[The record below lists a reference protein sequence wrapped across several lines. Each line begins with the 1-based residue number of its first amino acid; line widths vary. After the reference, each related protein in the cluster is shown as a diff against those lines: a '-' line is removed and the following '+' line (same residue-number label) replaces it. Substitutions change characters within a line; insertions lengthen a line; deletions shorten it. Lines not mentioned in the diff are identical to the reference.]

1 MTVWSCLYF
10 LTQKTLRL
18 DLVKTL
24 DNILIYCYHRYASYA
39 DKQLRGETLSAF
51 YWLPVNQNV
60 RNFNKHAAVDLIR
73 FADKGISRADLAEK
87 MGLTRAAVTVIIN
100 DLISNGIIVNTES
113 RTTASGRPPV
123 ALEINPDQGLVAAVD
138 MGAMHLSVA
147 LGDFSA
153 RILEEIELPFRVDR
167 GPKESLQQADTILR
181 ELLQKRGLATP
192 DLAAIGVGVPGPVIA
207 DKGMVMAPPIMPG
220 WDRFPIRATLESQW
234 KSAVT
239 LNNDAE
245 LGALGEWAYGAG
257 RGEKNLAFIKV
268 GSGIGAGLII
278 NQQIY
283 GGTTG
288 SAGEIGHLTIDENG
302 PLCTCGNHGCLEAFA
317 GGHAIA
323 AQARKL
329 VASGRR
335 TLLSEKNL
343 DSISARDVA
352 EAARRGDL
360 TAQDIIQ
367 RSGTFIGIAIAGLIN
382 LFNPS
387 TVIIGGGVAQVG
399 DLLTGPIRQAVR
411 ERSLRAS
418 EHSVRITTAMLGRRS
433 SLIGALIQ
441 AINVAI
447 HNSIEHRS
455 QFSKNMFP
463 PLTVEHITE

>member
-1 MTVWSCLYF
+1 
-10 LTQKTLRL
+10 
-18 DLVKTL
+18 
-24 DNILIYCYHRYASYA
+24 
-39 DKQLRGETLSAF
+39 
-51 YWLPVNQNV
+51 
-60 RNFNKHAAVDLIR
+60 VDLIR
-73 FADKGISRADLAEK
+73 FADRGISRADLADR
-87 MGLTRAAVTVIIN
+87 MGLTRAAVTIIIN
-100 DLISNGIIVNTES
+100 DLIANGIILNTES
-113 RTTASGRPPV
+113 RSTTSGRPPV
-123 ALEINPDQGLVAAVD
+123 ELEINPNQGFVGAVD
-138 MGAMHLSVA
+138 IGARHLSVA

-153 RILEEIELPFRVDR
+153 RILEEVETPFRVDK
-167 GPKESLQQADTILR
+167 GPQECLQEADRILGK
-181 ELLQKRGLATP
+181 LLQKRGLLSAN
-192 DLAAIGVGVPGPVIA
+192 LAAIGVGVPGPVIA

-234 KSAVT
+234 GTAVT

-283 GGTTG
+283 GGNTG
-288 SAGEIGHLTIDENG
+288 SAGEIGHLTVDENG
-302 PLCTCGNHGCLEAFA
+302 PLCACGNHGCLEAFA

-323 AQARKL
+323 SQARKL
-329 VASGRR
+329 VASGKR
-335 TLLSEKNL
+335 TLLSENNL
-343 DSISARDVA
+343 DSITARDVA

-360 TAQDIIQ
+360 TAQEIIK

-382 LFNPS
+382 LINPS

-433 SLIGALIQ
+433 SLMGALVQ
-441 AINVAI
+441 AIHAAI
-447 HNSIEHRS
+447 HTTIEQRS
-455 QFSKNMFP
+455 QFPKNVSSSLEIGQMSESN
-463 PLTVEHITE
+463 LS

>member
-1 MTVWSCLYF
+1 MT
-10 LTQKTLRL
+10 
-18 DLVKTL
+18 
-24 DNILIYCYHRYASYA
+24 
-39 DKQLRGETLSAF
+39 AF
-51 YWLPVNQNV
+51 YWLPTNHNV

-73 FADKGISRADLAEK
+73 FAGKGISRTDLAEQ
-87 MGLTRAAVTVIIN
+87 MGLTKAAVTIIVN
-100 DLISNGIIVNTES
+100 DLISNGIILETES
-113 RTTASGRPPV
+113 RSTSSGRPPV
-123 ALEINPDQGLVAAVD
+123 VLEINPNQGVVAAVD

-153 RILEEIELPFRVDR
+153 RILEEIEIPFQIAD
-167 GPKESLQQADTILR
+167 GPEKCLQQADTILR
-181 ELLQKRGLATP
+181 ELLEKRGLTP
-192 DLAAIGVGVPGPVIA
+192 AKLSGIGIGVPGPVIA
-207 DKGMVMAPPIMPG
+207 DEGYVMAPPIMPG
-220 WDRFPIRATLESQW
+220 WDRFPIRATLEKQW
-234 KSAVT
+234 ETSVT

-288 SAGEIGHLTIDENG
+288 SAGEIGHLTVDENG

-323 AQARKL
+323 TQAKKL
-329 VASGRR
+329 VTSGKR
-335 TLLSEKNL
+335 TLLSEKNIDL
-343 DSISARDVA
+343 ITAHDVA

-360 TAQDIIQ
+360 PAQEIIK
-367 RSGTFIGIAIAGLIN
+367 RSGTYIGIAMAGLIN

-387 TVIIGGGVAQVG
+387 TVVIGGGVAQVG
-399 DLLTGPIRQAVR
+399 DLLTTQIRQAVR

-418 EHSVRITTAMLGRRS
+418 EHGVKITTAMLGRRS
-433 SLIGALIQ
+433 SLIGALVQ

-447 HNSIEHRS
+447 HDTIERRMQS
-455 QFSKNMFP
+455 AKNQSLDIEQASEFNP
-463 PLTVEHITE
+463 VKEVIVNKE

>member
-1 MTVWSCLYF
+1 
-10 LTQKTLRL
+10 
-18 DLVKTL
+18 
-24 DNILIYCYHRYASYA
+24 
-39 DKQLRGETLSAF
+39 LSAF
-51 YWLPVNQNV
+51 YWLPENQNV

-73 FADKGISRADLAEK
+73 FSERGISRADLADK
-87 MGLTRAAVTVIIN
+87 MGLTRAAVTIIIN
-100 DLISNGIIVNTES
+100 DLISNGIILNTES
-113 RTTASGRPPV
+113 RSTASGRPPV

-138 MGAMHLSVA
+138 IGAMHLSVA

-153 RILEEIELPFRVDR
+153 RILEEIEAPFRVDK
-167 GPKESLQQADTILR
+167 GAKECLQEADNILR
-181 ELLQKRGLATP
+181 QLLQKRGLSTSN
-192 DLAAIGVGVPGPVIA
+192 LSSVGVGVPGPVIA
-207 DKGMVMAPPIMPG
+207 DKGIVMAPPIMPG
-220 WDRFPIRATLESQW
+220 WDRFPIRGTLESQW
-234 KSAVT
+234 GTAVT

-257 RGEKNLAFIKV
+257 RGERNLAFIKV

-278 NQQIY
+278 NRQIY
-283 GGTTG
+283 GGSTG

-302 PLCTCGNHGCLEAFA
+302 PICACGNHGCLEAFA

-323 AQARKL
+323 LQAKKL

-335 TLLSEKNL
+335 TLLSEKKP
-343 DSISARDVA
+343 DSITAGDVA

-360 TAQDIIQ
+360 PAQEIIK

-433 SLIGALIQ
+433 SLMGALVQ
-441 AINVAI
+441 AINVGI
-447 HNSIEHRS
+447 HTMIENKS
-455 QFSKNMFP
+455 QYAKSVNPSLEMEEFSKSDVP
-463 PLTVEHITE
+463 

>member
-1 MTVWSCLYF
+1 V
-10 LTQKTLRL
+10 
-18 DLVKTL
+18 
-24 DNILIYCYHRYASYA
+24 
-39 DKQLRGETLSAF
+39 E
-51 YWLPVNQNV
+51 
-60 RNFNKHAAVDLIR
+60 LIR
-73 FADKGISRADLAEK
+73 FADRGISRADLADR
-87 MGLTRAAVTVIIN
+87 MGLTRAAVTIIIN
-100 DLISNGIIVNTES
+100 DLIANGIILNTES
-113 RTTASGRPPV
+113 RSTASGRPPV
-123 ALEINPDQGLVAAVD
+123 ELEINPNQGFVGAVD
-138 MGAMHLSVA
+138 IGARHLSVA

-153 RILEEIELPFRVDR
+153 RILEEVEVPFRVDK
-167 GPKESLQQADTILR
+167 GPKECLQEADKILR
-181 ELLQKRGLATP
+181 ELMQKRGLSSSN
-192 DLAAIGVGVPGPVIA
+192 LAAIGVGVPGPVIA

-234 KSAVT
+234 STAVT

-283 GGTTG
+283 GGNTG
-288 SAGEIGHLTIDENG
+288 SAGEIGHLTVDENG
-302 PLCTCGNHGCLEAFA
+302 PLCACGNHGCLEAFA

-323 AQARKL
+323 SQARKL
-329 VASGRR
+329 VASGKR
-335 TLLSEKNL
+335 TLLSEKSL
-343 DSISARDVA
+343 DSITARDVA

-360 TAQDIIQ
+360 TAQEIIK

-382 LFNPS
+382 LINPS

-433 SLIGALIQ
+433 PLMGALVQ
-441 AINVAI
+441 AIHVAI
-447 HNSIEHRS
+447 HTTIEQRS
-455 QFSKNMFP
+455 QFPKNVSSSLEIGQMSESN
-463 PLTVEHITE
+463 LT

>member
-1 MTVWSCLYF
+1 
-10 LTQKTLRL
+10 
-18 DLVKTL
+18 
-24 DNILIYCYHRYASYA
+24 
-39 DKQLRGETLSAF
+39 
-51 YWLPVNQNV
+51 
-60 RNFNKHAAVDLIR
+60 
-73 FADKGISRADLAEK
+73 
-87 MGLTRAAVTVIIN
+87 MGLTRAAVTIIVN
-100 DLISNGIIVNTES
+100 DLISNGIIVETES
-113 RTTASGRPPV
+113 RTTSSGRPPV
-123 ALEINPDQGLVAAVD
+123 VLEINPSQGLVAAID

-153 RILEEIELPFRVDR
+153 RILEEVEMPFRIDN
-167 GPKESLQQADTILR
+167 GPEKCLKEAARVLEEMLA
-181 ELLQKRGLATP
+181 KRGLSSA
-192 DLAAIGVGVPGPVIA
+192 DLSGIGVGVPGPVIA
-207 DKGMVMAPPIMPG
+207 DQGMVMAPPIMPG
-220 WDRFPIRATLESQW
+220 WDRFPIRSTLESKW
-234 KSAVT
+234 GTAVT

-278 NQQIY
+278 SQQIY

-288 SAGEIGHLTIDENG
+288 SAGEIGHLTVDENG
-302 PLCTCGNHGCLEAFA
+302 PLCACGNHGCLEAFA

-323 AQARKL
+323 SQARKL
-329 VASGRR
+329 VASGKR
-335 TLLSEKNL
+335 TLLSEKDPN
-343 DSISARDVA
+343 SISARDVA

-360 TAQDIIQ
+360 TAQEIIK

-399 DLLTGPIRQAVR
+399 DLLTGPIRQAVH

-433 SLIGALIQ
+433 SLMGALVQ

-447 HNSIEHRS
+447 HATIERRN
-455 QFSKNMFP
+455 QFPKTIAH
-463 PLTVEHITE
+463 PLEVAEITESNTS